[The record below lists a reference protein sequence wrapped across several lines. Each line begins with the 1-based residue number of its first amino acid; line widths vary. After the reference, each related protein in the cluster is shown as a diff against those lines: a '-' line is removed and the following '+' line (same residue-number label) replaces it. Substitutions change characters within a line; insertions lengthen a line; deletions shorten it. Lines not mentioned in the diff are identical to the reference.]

1 MFHKTRKKLSYLY
14 ATLYFLLFSLFIIVL
29 YFSLVKLMENQQI
42 QELEAFYIKQEHDYF
57 EYANDNKKTVSYD
70 PNRNYFYYIYTNDH
84 QFIHGDESVRG
95 LKTQVEK
102 VFSQDRQ
109 VHDVVRRFE
118 WKEQH
123 FLVLKKPI
131 SYHEKVVGYILIGK
145 SVTTQHHFFQKV
157 SELLLLLACIS
168 TILIGLLSYY
178 MAGKAM
184 VPIQWSFDKQKKF
197 VSDASHELRTPLSIF
212 YSSLDIL
219 ELEEAKHL
227 TPFGKELITD
237 LKDEAQLMKAL
248 LDKLLFLARHDQ
260 QQGLAHQEVLQLS
273 TMLEKISTKFQKI
286 MPEPIQFC
294 TQIEEN
300 IELLGD
306 ATKIQELL
314 YILLDNAIAYT
325 KQGQITLTLSKQA
338 NLITIALADSG
349 IGIPEQELAM
359 VFERFYRSDTSRQRN
374 GTGLGLAIAQAIV
387 EQHGGKIYVTST
399 VGKGSTFYIEFPVQ

>member
-1 MFHKTRKKLSYLY
+1 
-14 ATLYFLLFSLFIIVL
+14 
-29 YFSLVKLMENQQI
+29 
-42 QELEAFYIKQEHDYF
+42 
-57 EYANDNKKTVSYD
+57 
-70 PNRNYFYYIYTNDH
+70 
-84 QFIHGDESVRG
+84 
-95 LKTQVEK
+95 
-102 VFSQDRQ
+102 
-109 VHDVVRRFE
+109 
-118 WKEQH
+118 
-123 FLVLKKPI
+123 
-131 SYHEKVVGYILIGK
+131 
-145 SVTTQHHFFQKV
+145 
-157 SELLLLLACIS
+157 
-168 TILIGLLSYY
+168 
-178 MAGKAM
+178 
-184 VPIQWSFDKQKKF
+184 
-197 VSDASHELRTPLSIF
+197 
-212 YSSLDIL
+212 
-219 ELEEAKHL
+219 
-227 TPFGKELITD
+227 
-237 LKDEAQLMKAL
+237 MKAL

-286 MPEPIQFC
+286 MPESIQFC